1 MYVKNLK
8 YKNWLVPS
16 SVVWQFEIR
25 KYDHKRLNIKNVFML
40 PARGKKHCLKNQNK
54 SKVWRK
60 DLNI

>member
-25 KYDHKRLNIKNVFML
+25 KYDRKRLNIKNVFML

-54 SKVWRK
+54 S
-60 DLNI
+60 